1 MTTSPPQVNG
11 HRRRIPVIT
20 EWQTLLAPA
29 EEPVAT
35 TEPQPEPTVPAVD
48 LVAQAEADAI
58 RTKAFADAEE
68 QR

>member
-29 EEPVAT
+29 EEPAVAT
-35 TEPQPEPTVPAVD
+35 APEIHSEPGRARRRPRGRGQG
-48 LVAQAEADAI
+48 
-58 RTKAFADAEE
+58 
-68 QR
+68 